1 MSPTTEIIQLSL
13 KISLIATLLDLPF
26 AIACGWLLARKNFRG
41 KMLFDTLVNLPLVLP
56 PVVTGYFLLM
66 VFGRNGF
73 IGKYFYA
80 YFGISI
86 SFTWQAAAIAAA
98 VVAFPLCVRAIRVAI
113 ENIDPR
119 IEEAARTLR
128 AGRWFIF
135 RRITLP
141 LSANGIIAGLLL
153 AFARCLGEFGA
164 TIMFAG
170 NIPGETQTMP
180 LAVFSW
186 QTRLAR
192 TQKFCCSSPLLLPFP
207 LPALRFPKFCYD
219 AGAEPTVRPMDNSF
233 LQAQFDIRLKS
244 FHLQFEA
251 VINHGFTA
259 LFGPSGCGKTTT
271 LKCLSGLLQPD
282 SGFIQFNSTPFFP
295 TKTRYL
301 SSQRNVALAMY
312 FRTAVFS
319 RTCLL
324 SKICFLVMD

>member
-180 LAVFSW
+180 LAVFS
-186 QTRLAR
+186 LANQAGQD
-192 TQKFCCSSPLLLPFP
+192 TKILLLI
-207 LPALRFPKFCYD
+207 A
-219 AGAEPTVRPMDNSF
+219 
-233 LQAQFDIRLKS
+233 I
-244 FHLQFEA
+244 
-251 VINHGFTA
+251 
-259 LFGPSGCGKTTT
+259 
-271 LKCLSGLLQPD
+271 
-282 SGFIQFNSTPFFP
+282 
-295 TKTRYL
+295 
-301 SSQRNVALAMY
+301 ALA
-312 FRTAVFS
+312 FSFASLAISEILLRRWRRTDGQANG
-319 RTCLL
+319 
-324 SKICFLVMD
+324 